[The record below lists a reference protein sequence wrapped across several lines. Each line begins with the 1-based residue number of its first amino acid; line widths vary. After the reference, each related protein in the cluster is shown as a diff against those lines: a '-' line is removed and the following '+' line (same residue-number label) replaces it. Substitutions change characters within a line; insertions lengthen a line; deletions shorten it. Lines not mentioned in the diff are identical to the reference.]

1 MKRFFFREKGNADE
15 VWYLARDAETGAVYV
30 EHGWI
35 SSDDSGSDRIDISDF
50 LEGPSTTARNN
61 LLGFIGAIIEVDGDV
76 PKPPAYRRKERLN

>member
-50 LEGPSTTARNN
+50 LEGRSTTARNN
-61 LLGFIGAIIEVDGDV
+61 LLGFIGAIIEEDGDA
-76 PKPPAYRRKERLN
+76 PKPPPRRRKERLN